1 MKKFILSLF
10 VWFIWIISFCSAET
24 FPNWFISD
32 YSYSWTPYTS
42 DWDLT
47 YFWDFVITPVW
58 DWKFLNQYGRD
69 AGYSTIFT
77 LDDWSDSIY
86 YSFSDWSF
94 YSLTDTLLR
103 RLHLSWTF
111 LLSCTWY
118 CYFDYDNLKFSFS
131 DSYSIWSSCPECPT
145 CDPQYTIEQ
154 CQSVYWLV
162 SSWLLNTC
170 QSDLNSCQSN
180 TSWFNDQLNN
190 CNLSLNACNSS
201 LTNCLQYNCPEIDY
215 TWDLLRSNIYINNIL
230 HPWRQFI
237 NIDIPDYIT
246 WDYSVGDD
254 DFNLYVWSGYD
265 VDYIE
270 SVIDINSYR
279 PTSEDFTNV
288 FVSGLTLVMPYIVI
302 VLFIIFVRKLL
313 KRIFK

>member
-10 VWFIWIISFCSAET
+10 VWFVWIISFCSADIT
-24 FPNWFISD
+24 FVNSSNLNSRTIPWSTSD
-32 YSYSWTPYTS
+32 YTFNVSIPWNSYYCFRPTYRWLTCTIVWYWLSFGWTN
-42 DWDLT
+42 WD
-47 YFWDFVITPVW
+47 YCFF
-58 DWKFLNQYGRD
+58 NS
-69 AGYSTIFT
+69 STDNWT
-77 LDDWSDSIY
+77 TV
-86 YSFSDWSF
+86 
-94 YSLTDTLLR
+94 SLTCNNT
-103 RLHLSWTF
+103 
-111 LLSCTWY
+111 
-118 CYFDYDNLKFSFS
+118 
-131 DSYSIWSSCPECPT
+131 DSRGNDLYRFWIPNIIQWWACPECPT
-145 CDPQYTIEQ
+145 CDPQYTSEQ

-162 SSWLLNTC
+162 SSWLLNICENNYNNC

-201 LTNCLQYNCPEIDY
+201 LTNCLQYNCPEVDY
-215 TWDLLRSNIYINNIL
+215 TWDLQRSNIYINNIL
-230 HPWRQFI
+230 HPWRQFV
-237 NIDIPDYIT
+237 NIEIPDYIT

-279 PTSEDFTNV
+279 PTSDDFTNV